1 MHQCK
6 SIGNS
11 RIQIFLVLTADK
23 LISFP
28 WLSLCCTTPVRT
40 GKRFCGIAPP
50 GIKALVKKSFLCL
63 FPVHFSRFFIKSII
77 SRIIIKKMTSLKKLC
92 MVLAAC
98 IHIRP
103 YGNHGMG
110 IQFVDFLRTFFHI
123 SVTLLIQDLLAP
135 VSRIPGIPVLYH
147 TVKRNPDLTVVTNDL
162 KKLFCRV
169 ILLFGLYIA
178 ISPFRQHLRL
188 ACKITV
194 IMDDLIH
201 SMTAHKIII
210 DLIYSIQKQI
220 GIFQI
225 IIKSHK

>member
-1 MHQCK
+1 
-6 SIGNS
+6 
-11 RIQIFLVLTADK
+11 
-23 LISFP
+23 
-28 WLSLCCTTPVRT
+28 
-40 GKRFCGIAPP
+40 
-50 GIKALVKKSFLCL
+50 
-63 FPVHFSRFFIKSII
+63 
-77 SRIIIKKMTSLKKLC
+77 MTSLKKLC

-147 TVKRNPDLTVVTNDL
+147 TVNNL

-201 SMTAHKIII
+201 SMPAHEIII